1 MSIYTYVLD
10 KFGTD
15 VINGLGFAGNIEL
28 IYQVIS
34 NNPNSNIHVDWYSKG
49 KCIVYDSEYEEKTKI
64 INPFEYYFNQK
75 YEKSNNVMNFHN
87 LCVKLPYGNCNKLN
101 DDLYKLYKKK
111 FNEQFELK
119 KEILDEINLFYDTYL
134 KDKIILGIQVRLTDM
149 IYYHNVN
156 NIDYYINKTKEILKN
171 KNIDGIFIAS
181 DSNVTYDKFKENFP
195 DISIYYQKNIM
206 RSDKEID
213 IVQPQ
218 ERININNIIF
228 NNRKYHNY
236 LNGKEAL
243 IDILLL
249 AKCDYFLRSHSSIS
263 DIAIIMNDNII
274 ELFI

>member
-1 MSIYTYVLD
+1 YVLD